1 MNMSFRCFS
10 IGPRSRRPHHHC
22 GYFRGCFLP
31 TFLLPA
37 PDRYFCTMI
46 NTKLAIVRSTINL
59 RGHRF
64 PAGTVVRVWET
75 SSVTSI
81 QPAVLPSPL
90 HEAMWYMFP
99 EIHLKDLRKL
109 EDHECQ
115 LVDYGIY

>member
-1 MNMSFRCFS
+1 M
-10 IGPRSRRPHHHC
+10 
-22 GYFRGCFLP
+22 YF
-31 TFLLPA
+31 
-37 PDRYFCTMI
+37 YNMI

-64 PAGTVVRVWET
+64 PAGTVVKVWDT
-75 SSVTSI
+75 GSVTSI

-99 EIHLKDLRKL
+99 EIHLKDLRLL